1 MPPGWFSETAPAP
14 IITRPTSG
22 GHLDRHGAFGMSAVE
37 RESDLDSAFGG
48 FGTAAFMGQSC
59 LYYCIYGKYAVISTT
74 PYEN

>member
-14 IITRPTSG
+14 IITRPTSV

-59 LYYCIYGKYAVISTT
+59 LYYCI
-74 PYEN
+74 